1 MRKLMQKIA
10 FGKTIGANGVP
21 LDPRDVRKAE
31 APAITMLKSY
41 LAHPAAIGDREMLCF
56 LVERAGR

>member
-1 MRKLMQKIA
+1 
-10 FGKTIGANGVP
+10 
-21 LDPRDVRKAE
+21 
-31 APAITMLKSY
+31 LKSY